1 MRLQP
6 HKTLFLVGLLIAV
19 LSFFVSAKTLDVHL
33 HDTYYIISLPTIY
46 GLLAGVL
53 FLYALLYWWTGRI
66 AYSPVLTWTHI
77 VLTLLLVLFAA
88 TAPLWLKAV
97 EQGFSPDPFRAAEQ
111 QWRFQRKA
119 STFALVLLSGQL
131 LFFIN
136 LIAGLVRARR

>member
-66 AYSPVLTWTHI
+66 AYSPVLT
-77 VLTLLLVLFAA
+77 
-88 TAPLWLKAV
+88 
-97 EQGFSPDPFRAAEQ
+97 
-111 QWRFQRKA
+111 
-119 STFALVLLSGQL
+119 
-131 LFFIN
+131 
-136 LIAGLVRARR
+136 